1 MKITTPVN
9 LIKKI
14 SLGIL
19 LSSVLY
25 AAPSIP
31 ASCTTPGSCPD
42 LTPALKNAT
51 VKEGVKFADADASHT
66 ATIKAAATTT
76 ENVVITL
83 PATNGQPNQILT
95 TDATGKLVWEDK
107 PHNLVGMIGFMVP
120 NNAKGIYEINGQT
133 VTDAKLAA
141 YITAN
146 PMVGFSVSGNNVT
159 LPNWKGRFLG
169 ASNGYGMSATAGALQ
184 ADATAVNG
192 LRVAGN
198 GSHKHN
204 IHYTNGGAGP
214 GYLPTANDAI
224 GYQYSSQRN
233 VSGRE
238 DMDTAGYHGHSLYG
252 DSYTRPTS
260 VSMPMVII
268 GGSK

>member
-14 SLGIL
+14 SLGMI
-19 LSSVLY
+19 LSSALY
-25 AAPSIP
+25 AAPNIP

-42 LTPALKNAT
+42 LTPVLKNAT

-83 PATNGQPNQILT
+83 PPVNGQPNQILA
-95 TDATGKLVWEDK
+95 TDASGHLVWKNEPSSADR
-107 PHNLVGMIGFMVP
+107 LLGMIGFMLP

-146 PMVGFSVSGNNVT
+146 PITGFSVSGNDVT
-159 LPNWKGRFLG
+159 LPNWKGRYLG
-169 ASNGYGMSATAGALQ
+169 SNGGFGIGTTKGGLLN
-184 ADATAVNG
+184 DATAKNG
-192 LRVAGN
+192 LYMQAAGN
-198 GSHKHN
+198 HRHRISISYNSGTDNYPHESGSSWN
-204 IHYTNGGAGP
+204 TTNYTDYAGNH
-214 GYLPTANDAI
+214 A
-224 GYQYSSQRN
+224 
-233 VSGRE
+233 
-238 DMDTAGYHGHSLYG
+238 HSLVG
-252 DSYTRPTS
+252 DPYTRPQT

-268 GGSK
+268 GESK